1 MAESNNELILPS
13 GLVVEIPGGIP
24 ENVGQEE
31 VKEVLIRNGLATLED
46 FEAPEELNWLQRN
59 MELPVGMGGAA
70 SGAMMGA
77 PFGPAG
83 IFVGGLL
90 GGALGSGAGS
100 LISDELADEELDYA
114 EAMNEALISA
124 GFDIATLGLG
134 RIFKPGYYA
143 AKKALGFSPKEVA
156 EEGVKIAEKI
166 SASAPK
172 AGSRESL
179 QATQKILQEA
189 TDPASLTVSQTG
201 RATGFQ
207 RFKEK
212 VGELGVISGAG
223 SVDNAKKVNLAAK
236 ESIQEVMDSASSPVG
251 ASAEEMG
258 QSILSVLTA
267 GKQAMS
273 DVYGQ
278 GLDKI
283 RKDVSRQTVP
293 TSIIRT
299 KLNRF
304 LNKGQRKTFSIY
316 SDATNK
322 YINDLLVGALDT
334 KSMSARTLID
344 LDKKIT
350 QDIKAFSD
358 VNSGLYNDVA
368 ARELGSM
375 VDILKTSFINT
386 LKTVDPKVAKEY
398 ELLKNSYSEGM
409 KTILPKVNKSFVQNA
424 NDAKFK
430 SLGSLVTR
438 GTSTDN
444 VRALLKSVDE
454 SFAQVKKAG
463 GDTAGAFKNA
473 AEAKQAIKSGYLQN
487 LLPKVE
493 AEEFTIKSYAQL
505 ADEFSKPDKDEMLKL
520 VTGADYGRVKQL
532 FNLMAEASARPEGNI
547 GSLVLRGQEFQT
559 LGTVPQVLQSMVIG
573 GASAATGG
581 VAGVLGGAG
590 IILGPVF
597 LEKASRNPKA
607 INKLLAF
614 EKTNFKNDTSRDKA
628 VALIVAEVMD
638 GLTTEEQAEIRNQYR

>member
-1 MAESNNELILPS
+1 
-13 GLVVEIPGGIP
+13 
-24 ENVGQEE
+24 
-31 VKEVLIRNGLATLED
+31 
-46 FEAPEELNWLQRN
+46 
-59 MELPVGMGGAA
+59 
-70 SGAMMGA
+70 
-77 PFGPAG
+77 
-83 IFVGGLL
+83 
-90 GGALGSGAGS
+90 
-100 LISDELADEELDYA
+100 LD
-114 EAMNEALISA
+114 
-124 GFDIATLGLG
+124 
-134 RIFKPGYYA
+134 
-143 AKKALGFSPKEVA
+143 
-156 EEGVKIAEKI
+156 
-166 SASAPK
+166 
-172 AGSRESL
+172 
-179 QATQKILQEA
+179 
-189 TDPASLTVSQTG
+189 
-201 RATGFQ
+201 
-207 RFKEK
+207 
-212 VGELGVISGAG
+212 
-223 SVDNAKKVNLAAK
+223 
-236 ESIQEVMDSASSPVG
+236 
-251 ASAEEMG
+251 
-258 QSILSVLTA
+258 
-267 GKQAMS
+267 
-273 DVYGQ
+273 
-278 GLDKI
+278 
-283 RKDVSRQTVP
+283 
-293 TSIIRT
+293 
-299 KLNRF
+299 
-304 LNKGQRKTFSIY
+304 KGQRKTFSIY

-322 YINDLLVGALDT
+322 YVNDLLEGALAT
-334 KSMSARTLID
+334 EKMTARTLID

-375 VDILKTSFINT
+375 VDVLKSSFINT

-398 ELLKNSYSEGM
+398 ELLKSSYSEGM

-463 GDTAGAFKNA
+463 GDTAGAFKTA

-493 AEEFTIKSYAQL
+493 AEEFTIKSYAHL

-559 LGTVPQVLQSMVIG
+559 LGAVPQILQSMVIG

-581 VAGVLGGAG
+581 AAGVLGGAG

-597 LEKASRNPKA
+597 LEKAARNPKA

-614 EKTNFKNDTSRDKA
+614 EKTNFKNDTARDKA